1 MVRFQLL
8 DFAYGNDDRDVTL
21 AGSNEKGEPCLLKV
35 KKFMPYVLV
44 VPKEYDYPT
53 SWEYFCNYG
62 TSDKELV
69 ADSTE
74 NKIVQKQMWPL
85 CGYQKNKVLVL
96 QVFGIDTAS
105 MGKCARRIQTM
116 AVDENNIETDLIREI
131 NFEQQFYIQTGVS
144 PCSYFDFPGNNYS
157 KINDTWKNKQFTK
170 YECDISEI
178 TPVEENLAPAPT
190 MMCVFDLECNCETF
204 GFPNPE
210 NELDYCE
217 QIGMVFQDLNG
228 TTKREFIMLS
238 RQNTRNCPPKEL
250 DVENISFSFE
260 CFGGNERSML
270 LRFVELLKKKKTCH
284 LIAHNGLNFDIPFL
298 VKRAILY
305 KIKDKILDM
314 SPFDDCRR
322 CYFKEREI
330 ENNQLGK
337 YKIGE
342 INPFGIVVHDTLIYF
357 RRAFSLSSYKLN
369 SLADHFLGGRQ
380 KLDVKPREMFRL
392 FQVHRNKDRLL
403 ADETTTSAKLK
414 MEDVAKYCMVDCILT
429 LDLVLKVKMI
439 HALYGLSC
447 VTVTGLQKYVLTGEQ
462 RKSFNVIS
470 KKATEM
476 NYFINKKA
484 LPIPPAGYQG
494 ATVLDAS
501 VGFHEQPILGL
512 DFASLYPSIMQAYN
526 LCFSTCEWNKN
537 KITKCKLLNDEDR
550 KTWTHLVQ
558 FEEGQQ
564 TQTVD
569 VSFVQA
575 KIRKGVLPTLLEDL
589 LNARRATK
597 KKMKA
602 AKTEFEKMIYD
613 QLQQAYKISCNSI
626 YGFCG
631 VTGIR
636 DKDCLAYPDCC
647 EKFHKPCS
655 CYRGLLA
662 NFWIAQTVTQQGR
675 TLISETIKHVQAKWP
690 KSKIVYGDTDSCY
703 VNPNLPAT
711 PAGIKE
717 AFKLGEEMANHVT
730 SHFPKPIELE
740 FEKIMCP
747 FLQVAKKRYLY
758 VEWEPGSKPKRGAK
772 GVETERRDNS
782 AWLRRVYG
790 RVADILLPV
799 LDLDGDQDAR
809 IDKDHVIRTA
819 EQVVIEE
826 LEMLKNET
834 IPLKEFVISKQLSG
848 KGYKSPQIHSILA
861 QKIRDRVNNGL
872 MACDIPMGGDRV
884 DFVVVMG
891 PRTTKLALR
900 GEDPGYQQLHPDKY
914 KIDREY
920 YAEKL
925 RDALCRMTD
934 CVFPLKHHFQN
945 TIRSLPTFRDEN
957 QPSIQ
962 DFFMKEPPVAVV
974 NVKKIKPEQPKKP
987 LLKKK
992 IKQTLSSDFFVVKV
1006 KVKRKEDEVDKVDKI
1021 DKSKSTTKEKRPKK
1035 KKKTQAKLNWLLK
1048 K

>member
-8 DFAYGNDDRDVTL
+8 DFAYGTDDTEVTL
-21 AGSNEKGEPCLLKV
+21 AGSNEQGEPCLLKV

-44 VPKEYDYPT
+44 VPKQYDSPP

-62 TSDKELV
+62 TNDEELV
-69 ADSTE
+69 TDPTE
-74 NKIVQKQMWPL
+74 NKIVQKKMWPL
-85 CGYQKNKVLVL
+85 CGYQKKQVLVL
-96 QVFGIDTAS
+96 QVFGIDS
-105 MGKCARRIQTM
+105 KHMGKCARRIQTL
-116 AVDENNIETDLIREI
+116 AASEDIETDLIREI
-131 NFEQQFYIQTGVS
+131 NFEQQFYIQTKVS
-144 PCSYFDFPGNNYS
+144 PCSYFDFPGGNYRCVVDTKNN
-157 KINDTWKNKQFTK
+157 KHFAK

-178 TPVEENLAPAPT
+178 TPVEENIAPAPT

-204 GFPNPE
+204 GFPDPE
-210 NELDYCE
+210 NKFDYCE
-217 QIGMVFQDLNG
+217 QIGMVFQDLNE
-228 TTKREFIMLS
+228 TTQREFIMLS
-238 RQNTRNCPPKEL
+238 RQNTRKNPPKQL

-298 VKRAILY
+298 VKRAMLY
-305 KIKDKILDM
+305 GIKKQILDI
-314 SPFDDCRR
+314 SPFNDCRI
-322 CYFKEREI
+322 CFFKEREI

-392 FQVHRNKDRLL
+392 FQVHRNDNRLRE
-403 ADETTTSAKLK
+403 DETTASAKLK
-414 MEDVAKYCMVDCILT
+414 MEDVARYCMVDCILT

-476 NYFINKKA
+476 NFFINKTA

-494 ATVLDAS
+494 ATVLEPS
-501 VGFHEQPILGL
+501 IGFHEQPILGL

-526 LCFSTCEWNKN
+526 LCFSTCEWNKD
-537 KITKCKLLNDEDR
+537 KPTICRLVKDEDR
-550 KTWTHLVQ
+550 QKWTHSVQ
-558 FEEGQQ
+558 FEEGQP
-564 TQTVD
+564 TQTVE
-569 VSFVQA
+569 VSFVKA

-589 LNARRATK
+589 LDARRATK

-602 AKTEFEKMIYD
+602 AETEFEKMIYD
-613 QLQQAYKISCNSI
+613 QLQKAYKISCNSI

-636 DKDCLAYPDCC
+636 DKNCKQYPNCC
-647 EKFHKPCS
+647 EQFRKSCS

-675 TLISETIKHVQAKWP
+675 TLISETAKHVKEYRP
-690 KSKIVYGDTDSCY
+690 ESTIVYGDTDSCY
-703 VNPNLPAT
+703 VNPGLPPT

-717 AFKLGEEMANHVT
+717 AFKLGVEMANYVT

-747 FLQVAKKRYLY
+747 FLQIAKKRYLY

-809 IDKDHVIRTA
+809 IDRDHVIKTT

-826 LEMLKNET
+826 LEMLKNES

-848 KGYKSPQIHSILA
+848 KGYKTPQIHSILA
-861 QKIRDRVNNGL
+861 EKIRDRVNNGT

-891 PRTTKLALR
+891 PRTTKLVQR
-900 GEDPGYQQLHPDKY
+900 GEDPEYQKVHGP

-934 CVFPLKHHFQN
+934 CVFPLKHHFEN
-945 TIRSLPTFRDEN
+945 TIRTLPTFRDKN
-957 QPSIQ
+957 QASIKE
-962 DFFMKEPPVAVV
+962 FFDPVAD
-974 NVKKIKPEQPKKP
+974 VKKVKLEPKKP
-987 LLKKK
+987 LVKKK
-992 IKQTLSSDFFVVKV
+992 LKQKPLGSNFFVVKA
-1006 KVKRKEDEVDKVDKI
+1006 KRKDDEI
-1021 DKSKSTTKEKRPKK
+1021 DPVIEQKPPKKSKK
-1035 KKKTQAKLNWLLK
+1035 KKQQGTLDWLSK
-1048 K
+1048 